1 MIRTRI
7 KSFIQSDLASPW
19 YSVASDYYDGEV
31 I

>member
-7 KSFIQSDLASPW
+7 KSFIQSDLASAW
-19 YSVASDYYDGEV
+19 YSVTSGYYDGEV

>member
-7 KSFIQSDLASPW
+7 KSFIQSDLVSVW
-19 YSVASDYYDGEV
+19 YSVTSGCYDGEV

>member
-7 KSFIQSDLASPW
+7 KSFIQSDLAFIW
-19 YSVASDYYDGEV
+19 YSVTSDYYDGEV